1 MPKPRFYNLPQEKQD
16 RVMRSAINE
25 FSRVPVNE
33 FSINRIIQEANISR
47 GSFYQ
52 YFEDK
57 NDILHEIMISYKNT
71 LISTAIE
78 YLKNVSSDI
87 LDFFG
92 YLTYKIIAF
101 SESLKNKIFCENLI
115 MTVSHNNFRDV
126 PDKTQTLSM
135 IEIVLPYINTA
146 KLKYTNL
153 EDIMIVIELLSSIM
167 CKTVIKTV
175 HNPTQKEVYLSDFKK
190 QISMVE
196 HGIYLQY

>member
-153 EDIMIVIELLSSIM
+153 EDIIIVIE
-167 CKTVIKTV
+167 
-175 HNPTQKEVYLSDFKK
+175 
-190 QISMVE
+190 
-196 HGIYLQY
+196 

>member
-33 FSINRIIQEANISR
+33 FSIN
-47 GSFYQ
+47 
-52 YFEDK
+52 
-57 NDILHEIMISYKNT
+57 KNT
-71 LISTAIE
+71 LISTAME

-87 LDFFG
+87 LDFFD

-101 SESLKNKIFCENLI
+101 SENLKNKIFCENLI

-135 IEIVLPYINTA
+135 IETVLPYINTA

-153 EDIMIVIELLSSIM
+153 EDIMMVIELLSSIM

-175 HNPTQKEVYLSDFKK
+175 HNPTQKEVYLTDFKK